1 MRLEI
6 ANRRDLHRW
15 LGERHELGHDFTAIK
30 GPPPKGATYE
40 DGELITG
47 YKTMPDTCANC
58 ANMTCKSFHYED
70 HKDYRGRLHHVKVP
84 GKGEGTIFFEE
95 EFRCEIGM
103 FAVKK
108 MATCT
113 KWAARNSDQK

>member
-15 LGERHELGHDFTAIK
+15 LGERRELDHDFTAIK

-47 YKTMPDTCANC
+47 LVNIGW
-58 ANMTCKSFHYED
+58 
-70 HKDYRGRLHHVKVP
+70 KDIVT
-84 GKGEGTIFFEE
+84 GEVFSIEYAGELP
-95 EFRCEIGM
+95 
-103 FAVKK
+103 
-108 MATCT
+108 
-113 KWAARNSDQK
+113 